1 MEQAFLHGEVRHLHL
16 QIEKNMKNSFKIA
29 KRSILNQFTATNIG
43 SRVCT
48 MDARNATE
56 QALNLMEACAST
68 P

>member
-1 MEQAFLHGEVRHLHL
+1 MERAFLYGEVGHLNL
-16 QIEKNMKNSFKIA
+16 QIEKNTINNFKSA
-29 KRSILNQFTATNIG
+29 KESISNQFTATNIG

-56 QALNLMEACAST
+56 RALNLMEACAST

>member
-1 MEQAFLHGEVRHLHL
+1 MEQAFLHGEVGHLNL
-16 QIEKNMKNSFKIA
+16 QIEKNTINNFKSA
-29 KRSILNQFTATNIG
+29 KESISNQFTATNIG